1 MVNKSSHRRM
11 VDLFLFKWFQWCSM
25 PPRSFE
31 DVCSVFTLGDLVTST
46 WQLLWSHARMTPNGF
61 QGTNCRWLGW
71 HDCCQPFFEPS
82 HQVTKIYGTPLKKPR
97 WTRKKRW
104 KTEDDFRIIRI
115 ATFGGPMLCCVRSPN
130 GGPMVL
136 IKNGLSFKVN
146 RLPQL
151 SAYAGDTK
159 SVGFCGGCW
168 PVSKIEIRSAD
179 VCEILQEPRD
189 LSGKRMISQYGNV
202 IF

>member
-1 MVNKSSHRRM
+1 
-11 VDLFLFKWFQWCSM
+11 
-25 PPRSFE
+25 
-31 DVCSVFTLGDLVTST
+31 
-46 WQLLWSHARMTPNGF
+46 
-61 QGTNCRWLGW
+61 
-71 HDCCQPFFEPS
+71 
-82 HQVTKIYGTPLKKPR
+82 
-97 WTRKKRW
+97 
-104 KTEDDFRIIRI
+104 
-115 ATFGGPMLCCVRSPN
+115 
-130 GGPMVL
+130 MVL